1 MCEKECLTKG
11 SLRQHMKDH
20 NMEHSICKYCEKTFP
35 LKRYLQE
42 HIVRTHRERKFFQCT
57 VCPSKLKTRQA
68 LERHEQVQHNSS
80 ATHKIDCTVCGKSF
94 IGRNTIKVHMKKHMS
109 AQKNEK
115 CQLCPLGFSDKTRLK
130 GHMKS
135 VHFNNVP
142 FLCQICQRTVH
153 HLVICRSTKGPSTH
167 IKYKNVPFV
176 RLHLNHQAVYR
187 TTLKMFTK
195 I

>member
-1 MCEKECLTKG
+1 MPLKRMPETSDKYECEQCHRNFAERKNLNHHLKNHEKQGIFKCSLCEKECLTKG

-94 IGRNTIKVHMKKHMS
+94 IGRNTIKVHMK
-109 AQKNEK
+109 
-115 CQLCPLGFSDKTRLK
+115 
-130 GHMKS
+130 
-135 VHFNNVP
+135 
-142 FLCQICQRTVH
+142 I
-153 HLVICRSTKGPSTH
+153 I
-167 IKYKNVPFV
+167 
-176 RLHLNHQAVYR
+176 
-187 TTLKMFTK
+187 
-195 I
+195 